1 MCIIMKETFI
11 STVAYTEDFKT
22 IGRTGWGCGYVHIPK
37 DHPILVKT
45 LASDGWGDYL
55 QPDGCP
61 EEITLSQWDKEGE
74 YFIIGF
80 DTAHSWNN
88 DSHDE
93 AYVTEQANAIK
104 LLVDAYTAEDASQY
118 AGKQVSLVINKYSKY
133 LL

>member
-1 MCIIMKETFI
+1 MNTFI
-11 STVAYTEDFKT
+11 STIAYEEEFKT

-45 LASDGWGDYL
+45 LVSDGWGDYL

-61 EEITLSQWDKEGE
+61 EEITLSQWDKEQE

-80 DTAHSWNN
+80 DTAHSYNN

-104 LLVDAYTAEDASQY
+104 LLVDAYTSEQAKKFAMDEI
-118 AGKQVSLVINKYSKY
+118 GKVTRLYSKY
-133 LL
+133 L

>member
-1 MCIIMKETFI
+1 MNTFI
-11 STVAYTEDFKT
+11 STIAYEEEFKT
-22 IGRTGWGCGYVHIPK
+22 IGKTGWGCGYVHIPK

-45 LASDGWGDYL
+45 LVSDGWGDYL

-61 EEITLSQWDKEGE
+61 EEITFSQWDKEQE

-80 DTAHSWNN
+80 DTAHSYNN

-104 LLVDAYTAEDASQY
+104 LLVDAYTSEQAKKFAMDEI
-118 AGKQVSLVINKYSKY
+118 GKVIRLYSKY
-133 LL
+133 L

>member
-1 MCIIMKETFI
+1 MDTFI
-11 STVAYTEDFKT
+11 STIAYEEEFKT

-45 LASDGWGDYL
+45 LVSDGWGDFL

-61 EEITLSQWDKEGE
+61 EEITLSQWDKEQE

-80 DTAHSWNN
+80 DTAHSYNN

-93 AYVTEQANAIK
+93 AYVIAQANAIK
-104 LLVDAYTAEDASQY
+104 ALVDAYTDKDADVY
-118 AGKQVSLVINKYSKY
+118 AREQIRLVTEKYSKY
-133 LL
+133 LLL

>member
-1 MCIIMKETFI
+1 MNTFI
-11 STVAYTEDFKT
+11 STIAYEEEFKT

-45 LASDGWGDYL
+45 LVSDGWGDYL

-61 EEITLSQWDKEGE
+61 EEITFSQWDKEQE

-80 DTAHSWNN
+80 DTAHSYNN

-104 LLVDAYTAEDASQY
+104 LLVDAYTSEQAKKFAMDEI
-118 AGKQVSLVINKYSKY
+118 GKVTRLYSKY
-133 LL
+133 L

>member
-1 MCIIMKETFI
+1 MNTFI
-11 STVAYTEDFKT
+11 STIAYEEEFKT

-45 LASDGWGDYL
+45 LVSDGWGDFL

-61 EEITLSQWDKEGE
+61 EEITLSQWDKEQE

-80 DTAHSWNN
+80 DTAHSYNN

-104 LLVDAYTAEDASQY
+104 LLVDAYTSEQAKKFAMDEI
-118 AGKQVSLVINKYSKY
+118 GKVTRLYSKY
-133 LL
+133 L

>member
-1 MCIIMKETFI
+1 MNTFI
-11 STVAYTEDFKT
+11 STIAYEEEFKT

-45 LASDGWGDYL
+45 LVSDGWGDYL

-61 EEITLSQWDKEGE
+61 EEITFSQWDKEQE

-80 DTAHSWNN
+80 DTAHSYNN

-104 LLVDAYTAEDASQY
+104 LLVDAYTSEQAKKFAMDEI
-118 AGKQVSLVINKYSKY
+118 GKVIRLYSKY
-133 LL
+133 L